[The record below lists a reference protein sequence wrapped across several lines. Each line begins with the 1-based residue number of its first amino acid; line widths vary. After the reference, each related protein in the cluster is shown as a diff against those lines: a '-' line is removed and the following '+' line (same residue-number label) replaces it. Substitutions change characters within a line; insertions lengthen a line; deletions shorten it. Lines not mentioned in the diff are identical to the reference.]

1 MEATD
6 PGFDARW
13 RAAWELR
20 RIDANA
26 AIGDAVQLR
35 LEAEAETDPDAD
47 ADRHGRAL
55 LLEGSCRWR
64 LNDYGQALRCLTQA
78 LDLLSESSL
87 RHRAAALQDLGTIHI
102 YLGRHDEAIA
112 RLLAALELR
121 EAIDDEQGRSDVEN
135 NLGIVFYHRGDLNEA
150 ERSYK
155 SSLHRRELL
164 GDRDGVAACR
174 NNLAKVLTDQG
185 RYEEGMRELEE
196 ARRIWS
202 RLGNRRGL
210 SMALTNIGIVHRAR
224 DELEEA
230 AAHFLDALAIKR
242 ELDDLVGACET
253 ATHLGR
259 VRAQQQ
265 RTDDALELL
274 HHAASDAERLG
285 MHAELAEAC
294 LALSEVY
301 EAFGDHAGALVW
313 FRRYHAADR
322 TRFDERSAERL
333 HALQVSFQL
342 ARAEQESA
350 TDGLTGLRNRRT
362 LDRELQDAFVDARA
376 GGPELTLALLDLD
389 DFKRV
394 NDTFGHQIGDEVL
407 RRTARVLT
415 DHTRS
420 QDLTARYGGEE
431 FVVAFRGATLQ
442 DALGAAEQLC
452 RRIREVPW
460 FQVHDELVITVSI
473 GVAAADD
480 VDDVDDLLTRA
491 DHHLYRAKHLG
502 KDRVHG

>member
-1 MEATD
+1 MEVTE

-13 RAAWELR
+13 LAAWRLR
-20 RIDANA
+20 GSDANA

-35 LEAEAETDPDAD
+35 LETEADPTAD
-47 ADRHGRAL
+47 EEQRGRAL

-64 LNDYGQALRCLTQA
+64 LNDYGQALRSLTQA
-78 LDLLSESSL
+78 LDLLPESSPQ
-87 RHRAAALQDLGTIHI
+87 HRAAALQDLGTVHI
-102 YLGRHDEAIA
+102 YLGRHDEAVA

-135 NLGIVFYHRGDLNEA
+135 NLGIVFYHQRDLNEA
-150 ERSYK
+150 ERAYK

-185 RYEEGMRELEE
+185 RYDEGMRELEE

-202 RLGNRRGL
+202 ERRNQRGL
-210 SMALTNIGIVHRAR
+210 SMALTNIGIVHQAR
-224 DELEEA
+224 GELEDA
-230 AAHFLDALAIKR
+230 ASHYLDALAIKR
-242 ELDDLVGACET
+242 ELGDVVGACET
-253 ATHLGR
+253 ATYLGR

-265 RTDDALELL
+265 RTDEALELL
-274 HHAASDAERLG
+274 HHAASDAERLS

-350 TDGLTGLRNRRT
+350 TDGLTGLSNRRT
-362 LDRELQDAFVDARA
+362 LDRELQDAFVDARQ

-389 DFKRV
+389 DFKRI

-407 RRTARVLT
+407 RRTARVLL

-420 QDLTARYGGEE
+420 GDLTARYGGEE
-431 FVVAFRGATLQ
+431 FVVAFRGATL
-442 DALGAAEQLC
+442 DGALAAAEHLC
-452 RRIREVPW
+452 RRVREVPW
-460 FQVHDELVITVSI
+460 PQVHQDLAVTVSI
-473 GVAAADD
+473 GVAAAADATD
-480 VDDVDDLLTRA
+480 VADLLARA

>member
-1 MEATD
+1 MEVNGA
-6 PGFDARW
+6 GFDARW
-13 RAAWELR
+13 LAAWER
-20 RIDANA
+20 RRTDANA

-35 LEAEAETDPDAD
+35 LEAEADPTAD
-47 ADRHGRAL
+47 DEQRGRAL

-64 LNDYGQALRCLTQA
+64 LNDYGQALRCLTRA
-78 LDLLSESSL
+78 LDLLPESSL
-87 RHRAAALQDLGTIHI
+87 HHRAAALQDLGTIHI

-121 EAIDDEQGRSDVEN
+121 EAVDDEQGRSDVEN

-150 ERSYK
+150 ERAYK

-185 RYEEGMRELEE
+185 RYEEGMRELDQ
-196 ARRIWS
+196 ARRTWS

-210 SMALTNIGIVHRAR
+210 SMALTNIGIVHQAR
-224 DELEEA
+224 GELEDA
-230 AAHFLDALAIKR
+230 AARYLEALAIKE
-242 ELDDLVGACET
+242 ELDDVVGACET

-265 RTDDALELL
+265 RTDEALELL
-274 HHAASDAERLG
+274 HLAASDAERLG

-313 FRRYHAADR
+313 FRRHHVADR
-322 TRFDERSAERL
+322 ARFDERSAERF

-350 TDGLTGLRNRRT
+350 TDGLTGLSNRRT
-362 LDRELQDAFVDARA
+362 LDRELQHAFVDARA
-376 GGPELTLALLDLD
+376 GGPQLTLALLDLD
-389 DFKRV
+389 DFKRI

-407 RRTARVLT
+407 RRTARVLM

-431 FVVAFRGATLQ
+431 FVVAFRGASLRG
-442 DALGAAEQLC
+442 ALRAAEQLC

-460 FQVHDELVITVSI
+460 SQVHEELAVTVSI
-473 GVAAADD
+473 GVAAAADAED
-480 VDDVDDLLTRA
+480 VADLLARA

-502 KDRVHG
+502 KDRVRG